1 LLLLT
6 LVKSKL
12 KRKRRMSASE
22 ASARRDITVWLVEDN
37 HTFRKTLVRALSRAE
52 GVVCAGHFANA
63 EDALEALA
71 RTEPPPDVLLLDLE
85 LPGLSGLEAIKSI
98 KLISPATH
106 ILILTVFDDSDKI
119 FRAIRAGASGY
130 QLKTS
135 ALSEI
140 VNSIQEVM
148 IGGAPLAP
156 KVARSVLR
164 MFAHLTAPEQDY
176 GLTEREQRVLELMAK
191 GLIKKQIAEE
201 LALSYHTVDTHI
213 RNIYGKLHVH
223 SDAGAVGKA
232 LSNRLL

>member
-1 LLLLT
+1 MRSN
-6 LVKSKL
+6 KH
-12 KRKRRMSASE
+12 MSAKS
-22 ASARRDITVWLVEDN
+22 ASASKAITVWLVEDN
-37 HTFRKTLVRALSRAE
+37 HTFRNTLVRALGRAQ
-52 GVVCAGHFANA
+52 GVVCAGHSANA
-63 EDALEALA
+63 EDALESLA
-71 RTEPPPDVLLLDLE
+71 KNSAPDVLLLDLE

-98 KLISPATH
+98 KSLSPATH

-130 QLKTS
+130 LLKTS
-135 ALSEI
+135 TLTEI
-140 VNSIQEVM
+140 VSSIQEVM

-164 MFAHLTAPEQDY
+164 MFASLTAPEQDY
-176 GLTEREQRVLELMAK
+176 GLTEREQKILELMAK

-232 LSNRLL
+232 VSERLL